1 VPIYD
6 YVCRKCGH
14 VLEVIHPVDAAGPR
28 ECPVCGGEMRRA
40 VSAPS
45 VHFKGS
51 GWAKKDR
58 SSTNSAGT
66 KKDSTD
72 SAAARTD
79 DAPAKT
85 TDSKPAAD
93 SSPPEAS

>member
-1 VPIYD
+1 MPIYD
-6 YVCRKCGH
+6 YVCRSCGH
-14 VLEVIHPVDAAGPR
+14 VLEVIHPVEGTGPS

-58 SSTNSAGT
+58 SSAKSTVAKKEGSDSVSA
-66 KKDSTD
+66 S
-72 SAAARTD
+72 TD
-79 DAPAKT
+79 DAPAKA
-85 TDSKPAAD
+85 TDSKPAD
-93 SSPPEAS
+93 SAPPEAS